1 MIQQQDE
8 LLWTSSRNWLT
19 LQKIFMSEQR
29 ISTYA
34 VDAVVNV
41 IGIGFLLLA
50 VTAGEAE
57 GNADCTG
64 LIAAAKHPR

>member
-1 MIQQQDE
+1 
-8 LLWTSSRNWLT
+8 
-19 LQKIFMSEQR
+19 MSEQR

-57 GNADCTG
+57 GKADCTG
-64 LIAAAKHPR
+64 LMAAAKHPR

>member
-1 MIQQQDE
+1 M
-8 LLWTSSRNWLT
+8 

-64 LIAAAKHPR
+64 LMAAAKHPR